1 MSRLTIRTAYK
12 IVHKSDF
19 SLQSFG
25 QGTEN
30 TPPQKVHGKPWMFV
44 LRDVLQ
50 YANNGEEGVSRI
62 QSTYNSPYIIR

>member
-1 MSRLTIRTAYK
+1 MTILVAIK
-12 IVHKSDF
+12 VVNKSDF

-50 YANNGEEGVSRI
+50 YASSGEEGVSRI
-62 QSTYNSPYIIR
+62 QSTYNCSYFIR